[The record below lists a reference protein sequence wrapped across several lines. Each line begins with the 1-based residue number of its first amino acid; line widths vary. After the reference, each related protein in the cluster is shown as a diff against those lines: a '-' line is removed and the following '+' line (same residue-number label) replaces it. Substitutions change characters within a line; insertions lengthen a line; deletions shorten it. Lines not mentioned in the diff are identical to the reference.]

1 MFRFAQCCVV
11 VLVCA
16 STLGCGGMKATMAS
30 APMSAADMPRAATA
44 PKPIERSLFARTP
57 QGTLSEDKLQE
68 ILNRPLEL
76 DLPARVGV
84 LPVVAAEDWRGP
96 GPSYEMAPAALS
108 VFVKKLPSD
117 DAFTLVSEMI
127 PIPSGA
133 LGMEALREAAARY
146 KLRYL
151 VLYREQVTRKQRVN
165 AWAIGYSTAV
175 GALFLPGSTL
185 EVDGYVEASLFDVKT
200 GLLMFTVRRRVSA
213 RQNSNIWHRDHKLGI
228 LQRKLARKAGTELA
242 KDLRGGLFQYQ
253 AAVEVENQRLAAR
266 AQAGSPSRGPA
277 HQGPTSTHTTFPTA
291 GVTIPANSQNRAAG
305 DPNDLR

>member
-1 MFRFAQCCVV
+1 M
-11 VLVCA
+11 
-16 STLGCGGMKATMAS
+16 TS
-30 APMSAADMPRAATA
+30 APMAATAAGPQARTA
-44 PKPIERSLFARTP
+44 PKPIERSLFARSP
-57 QGTLSEDKLQE
+57 QGQLSEDKLQE
-68 ILNRPLEL
+68 ILDRPLEL

-151 VLYREQVTRKQRVN
+151 VLYREHVVRSKRTN
-165 AWAIGYSTAV
+165 AWAVGYSTIL
-175 GALFLPGSTL
+175 GALFLPGATL

-200 GLLMFTVRRRVSA
+200 GLLMFTVRRRVTA
-213 RQNSNIWHRDHKLGI
+213 RQKSNVWHNSYKLGQ
-228 LQRKLARKAGTELA
+228 LQRRLARKAGAELA
-242 KDLRGGLFQYQ
+242 KDLRASLFHYR
-253 AAVEVENQRLAAR
+253 AAVEVENQRKVAR
-266 AQAGSPSRGPA
+266 ARSSASPPTA
-277 HQGPTSTHTTFPTA
+277 AAAQGASPFPTA
-291 GVTIPANSQNRAAG
+291 THLSGVRAQ
-305 DPNDLR
+305 PSPTKP

>member
-1 MFRFAQCCVV
+1 MYRSARLSVLA
-11 VLVCA
+11 LVCA
-16 STLGCGGMKATMAS
+16 VTSGCAGSAKLSS
-30 APMSAADMPRAATA
+30 APMAATA
-44 PKPIERSLFARTP
+44 PMGTREAPKPIKRSLFARTP
-57 QGTLSEDKLQE
+57 QGQLSEDKLQE
-68 ILNRPLEL
+68 ILDRPLEL

-151 VLYREQVTRKQRVN
+151 VLYREHVTRKSRTN
-165 AWAIGYSTAV
+165 AWAVGYSTIV
-175 GALFLPGSTL
+175 GAFFLPGSTL

-200 GLLMFTVRRRVSA
+200 GLLMFTVRRRVNA
-213 RQNSNIWHRDHKLGI
+213 RQNSNVWHRDHKLGL
-228 LQRKLARKAGTELA
+228 LQRKLSKKAGTDLA
-242 KDLRGGLFQYQ
+242 ADVRKGLFHYR
-253 AAVEVENQRLAAR
+253 AAVEVENKRKLAR
-266 AQAGSPSRGPA
+266 AQKAPKAPQTTKPTFPHTAGGPAGSV
-277 HQGPTSTHTTFPTA
+277 TA
-291 GVTIPANSQNRAAG
+291 TPQIGVARP
-305 DPNDLR
+305 